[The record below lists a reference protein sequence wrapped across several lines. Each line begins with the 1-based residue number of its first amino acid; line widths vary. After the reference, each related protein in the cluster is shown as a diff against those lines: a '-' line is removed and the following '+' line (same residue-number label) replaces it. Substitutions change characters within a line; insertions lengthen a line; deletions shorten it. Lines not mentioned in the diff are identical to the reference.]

1 MHTYAGLDL
10 HMEINVSLTERLFVD
25 WGFAPMATAAADADI
40 IAFPAERARPPS
52 PESRLA
58 RALASLEAALAEQR
72 TAARALHDASA
83 TLRTT
88 VAGLEARLVAHR
100 DGLQHLATEVTLLNG
115 EARRLEAWA
124 DSMIVSTR

>member
-1 MHTYAGLDL
+1 
-10 HMEINVSLTERLFVD
+10 METAV
-25 WGFAPMATAAADADI
+25 AAADI
-40 IAFPAERARPPS
+40 ITFPAERARPPS

-83 TLRTT
+83 TLKTT
-88 VAGLEARLVAHR
+88 VAGLEERLVTHR
-100 DGLQHLATEVTLLNG
+100 DGLSRLATEVGLLNS

-124 DSMIVSTR
+124 DNMIVSSR